1 MILHSGNSRNYF
13 GTSKYWEEEAVPEP
27 NRTTLLGF
35 FALPHS
41 SCATD
46 FNTAIEAFFAKFWS
60 NSYRWD
66 WLFLLNRVP
75 APQMPPTFSARA
87 TPISPSSDQFTTSDF
102 WLNPEP
108 SAASSGSS
116 NGHCHD
122 FPATKRR
129 KLSGKHSLAPYEAC
143 PPQQEELSGSQQTY
157 FSPQYSH
164 LSRPNTTEVCY
175 GMVSR
180 EP

>member
-1 MILHSGNSRNYF
+1 M
-13 GTSKYWEEEAVPEP
+13 PEP
-27 NRTTLLGF
+27 NRSTLLDL

-41 SCATD
+41 SCEID
-46 FNTAIEAFFAKFWS
+46 FNSAIEVFFAKIWS
-60 NSYRWD
+60 NSYRCGWF
-66 WLFLLNRVP
+66 FLLNRAP
-75 APQMPPTFSARA
+75 APQMPPTFPARA
-87 TPISPSSDQFTTSDF
+87 APKPPSSDQFTTSDL

-108 SAASSGSS
+108 SAASSGSF

-129 KLSGKHSLAPYEAC
+129 KLSGNHPLAPYEAC
-143 PPQQEELSGSQQTY
+143 PPQQEELSGSQQTH

-164 LSRPNTTEVCY
+164 LSRPGTTEVCY
-175 GMVSR
+175 GMVST